1 LGSKSVG
8 CDLDWFTFSLTI
20 LLVFRIASMAR
31 DTHYACMDDIR
42 REILKFLT
50 DYGFKIVGAVIIL
63 IIGGFAARW
72 IGKVVDDWLTKKQIE
87 PPVRMLVVRVLRL
100 LVFALAAV
108 LALDKFGV
116 QTAPLVAGI
125 GVAGVGIG
133 LALQGVLSNLVAGL
147 LIIFTK
153 PFRVGEY
160 IELLGVEGQVMTIA
174 LFATTLQHAD
184 RSRVVIPNRKIVG
197 EILHNYGTIRQLSL
211 SVGVSYDTN
220 ITETL
225 AVIREILDK
234 NPRVLKEPAAGVGVT
249 ALADSSVNIAISPW
263 VSVTDF
269 GAAGGEL
276 NKAILEEF
284 RAKGIGMPFP
294 QREIRLL
301 NTDAAAGAS
310 TTAGARGL

>member
-1 LGSKSVG
+1 
-8 CDLDWFTFSLTI
+8 
-20 LLVFRIASMAR
+20 
-31 DTHYACMDDIR
+31 MDDIR
-42 REILKFLT
+42 KEVLKFLT

-63 IIGGFAARW
+63 TIGGFAARW
-72 IGKVVDDWLTKKQIE
+72 IGKVADDWLTKKQIE
-87 PPVRMLVVRVLRL
+87 PPIRMLVVRVLRL
-100 LVFALAAV
+100 VVFALAVV

-160 IELLGVEGQVMTIA
+160 IELLGVEGQVLTIA
-174 LFATTLQHAD
+174 LFSTTLQHAD
-184 RSRVVIPNRKIVG
+184 RSKVVIPNRKVVG

-220 ITETL
+220 ITEAIT
-225 AVIREILDK
+225 VIREILAQ
-234 NPRVLKEPAAGVGVT
+234 NPRVLKDPAPGVGVT
-249 ALADSSVNIAISPW
+249 SLADSSVNIAISPW
-263 VSVTDF
+263 TAVTDY

-276 NKAILEEF
+276 NKALLEAF
-284 RAKGIGMPFP
+284 REKGIEMPFP

-301 NTDAAAGAS
+301 NPQAGSESATNAS
-310 TTAGARGL
+310 GARGI